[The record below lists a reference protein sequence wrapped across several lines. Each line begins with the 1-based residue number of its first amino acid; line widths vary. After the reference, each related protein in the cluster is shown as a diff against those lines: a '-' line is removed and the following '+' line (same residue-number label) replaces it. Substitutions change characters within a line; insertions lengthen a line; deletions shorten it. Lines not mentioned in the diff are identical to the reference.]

1 MAGAGIPSGK
11 RKELLHWRIRTWVCL
26 LMGMCWCN
34 ELLIRSAP
42 CLTTQN
48 CWATSEEP
56 THGYWFR
63 VPEPLPACLA
73 RPRYPSMPW
82 RPHHPGVPWGPYSI
96 ITWFIS
102 SYPQPSL
109 ILSLSPVLLPKI
121 PFLWSKHYIWGR
133 CAFKEKE
140 TSSHPASKIN
150 LTNTPGEV
158 CFDIYI
164 AQKYFFLKWSIFLF
178 FTLHPC
184 SDFYLSRKYYEDI

>member
-1 MAGAGIPSGK
+1 MLDHT
-11 RKELLHWRIRTWVCL
+11 ELLGHVWGAYSRVL
-26 LMGMCWCN
+26 VQ
-34 ELLIRSAP
+34 SAGTP
-42 CLTTQN
+42 
-48 CWATSEEP
+48 
-56 THGYWFR
+56 
-63 VPEPLPACLA
+63 
-73 RPRYPSMPW
+73 PSMP
-82 RPHHPGVPWGPYSI
+82 RTASLSQHALATSPSRCALGPLLNYYLVYILLSTAFSYS
-96 ITWFIS
+96 
-102 SYPQPSL
+102 
-109 ILSLSPVLLPKI
+109 LSLSPVLLPKI

-184 SDFYLSRKYYEDI
+184 SDLYLSRKYYEDI